1 MCITLKSYHSEP
13 NTSLVCSKKYL
24 LLGAEYFS
32 GLGSFNIEKYIVMCI
47 TLRAHHSQPNT
58 SLVYNKKYLLLG
70 AEYISG
76 LGSFNIE
83 KCYVHNI
90 FTILSQQV
98 ISHKLSFLSPV
109 AINNNLLFKICCK
122 NIVDIASLL
131 NIFFFWGLF
140 CLFKHDVKLNQWPP
154 AQHNKTA
161 IIYLFIFLETNGIL
175 LENCQSQVT
184 NGRREL
190 GSPLAQNISSYLW

>member
-13 NTSLVCSKKYL
+13 NTSLVCS
-24 LLGAEYFS
+24 
-32 GLGSFNIEKYIVMCI
+32 
-47 TLRAHHSQPNT
+47 
-58 SLVYNKKYLLLG
+58 KKYLLLG

-109 AINNNLLFKICCK
+109 AINNNLLFKIYCK

-131 NIFFFWGLF
+131 NFFFLGVVLSFQTWCEIESMATRTTQQDG
-140 CLFKHDVKLNQWPP
+140 H
-154 AQHNKTA
+154 
-161 IIYLFIFLETNGIL
+161 YLFIYFSRN
-175 LENCQSQVT
+175 QWDSF
-184 NGRREL
+184 REL
-190 GSPLAQNISSYLW
+190 SKSGD

>member
-1 MCITLKSYHSEP
+1 MCITLKTYHSEP

-24 LLGAEYFS
+24 LLGAEYF
-32 GLGSFNIEKYIVMCI
+32 
-47 TLRAHHSQPNT
+47 
-58 SLVYNKKYLLLG
+58 
-70 AEYISG
+70 SG

-122 NIVDIASLL
+122 NIVISLSFSS
-131 NIFFFWGLF
+131 FFLGVLSFQTWCEIESMATPHNTTRRPLF
-140 CLFKHDVKLNQWPP
+140 
-154 AQHNKTA
+154 
-161 IIYLFIFLETNGIL
+161 IYLFISKPMGFF
-175 LENCQSQVT
+175 
-184 NGRREL
+184 
-190 GSPLAQNISSYLW
+190 

>member
-1 MCITLKSYHSEP
+1 MCITLKTYHSEP
-13 NTSLVCSKKYL
+13 NTSLVYSKKYL
-24 LLGAEYFS
+24 LLGAEYF
-32 GLGSFNIEKYIVMCI
+32 
-47 TLRAHHSQPNT
+47 
-58 SLVYNKKYLLLG
+58 
-70 AEYISG
+70 SG

-131 NIFFFWGLF
+131 NIFFF
-140 CLFKHDVKLNQWPP
+140 
-154 AQHNKTA
+154 
-161 IIYLFIFLETNGIL
+161 
-175 LENCQSQVT
+175 
-184 NGRREL
+184 L
-190 GSPLAQNISSYLW
+190 GVVLSFQT